1 MTLLLSKWAYRKKIR
16 KFIFSILLGITMYVL
31 LKLPGI
37 VYAALIY
44 YFFTSTCFYF
54 YFVSDLYLGLE
65 SLSIDFNEILA
76 KFLIP

>member
-1 MTLLLSKWAYRKKIR
+1 
-16 KFIFSILLGITMYVL
+16 MYVL

-37 VYAALIY
+37 VYAAFIY

-54 YFVSDLYLGLE
+54 YLVYDLYLGLE